1 MIIKKISLVKP
12 GVFVAKYDNIDMN
25 GILVRPEYLSI
36 CAADMRYYLGVRPK
50 KVLDKKLPMVLIHEA
65 IGRIVY
71 DASNKYKSGT
81 KVVLLPCGKHSVKNS
96 NYASN
101 SYFRSSNADGFC
113 QEIINLDESEFV
125 VIPSE
130 THYKEYVFSEMLSV
144 CFQGLGRVGDILNS
158 VKSVGVWG
166 DGTLS
171 FLMTLLLK
179 KQFPHIVVTV
189 IGKHNDKLEKFTFA
203 DNIETIF
210 DRKERNFDL
219 CIECVGGN
227 GAESAFVDIIDS
239 SKPMATVL
247 LTGVSEQPPRIS
259 TRSVL
264 EKGLTFVG
272 TTRSVRDDFISA
284 VRFINVGNIF
294 NYLSDLIS
302 SEIIVSTV
310 EDVANAF
317 KNDASSTFKTVIK
330 TNF

>member
-1 MIIKKISLVKP
+1 M
-12 GVFVAKYDNIDMN
+12 AKYDNINTD

-65 IGRIVY
+65 IGKIVHDTSGRY
-71 DASNKYKSGT
+71 ESGT
-81 KVVLLPCGKHSVKNS
+81 KVVLLPCGKNSLINS
-96 NYASN
+96 NYESN
-101 SYFRSSNADGFC
+101 AYFRSSNADGFC

-125 VIPSE
+125 VIPSG

-144 CFQGLGRVGDILNS
+144 CFQGIGRVKDILDS
-158 VKSVGVWG
+158 SKSVGVWG

-179 KQFPHIVVTV
+179 KKFPHV
-189 IGKHNDKLEKFTFA
+189 IGKHNDKLEKFTLA

-219 CIECVGGN
+219 CIECVGGS
-227 GAESAFVDIIDS
+227 GAESALADIIDS

-247 LTGVSEQPPRIS
+247 LTGVSEQPPRMA
-259 TRSVL
+259 TRLIL
-264 EKGLTFVG
+264 EKGLTLVG
-272 TTRSVRDDFISA
+272 TTRSVRDDFVSA
-284 VRFINVGNIF
+284 VRFIRDEDIF

-302 SEIIVSTV
+302 SQVVVSTV
-310 EDVANAF
+310 EDVTKAF
-317 KNDASSTFKTVIK
+317 KNDVSSTFKTVLKI
-330 TNF
+330 NF